1 MRTNA
6 MAEKDIEFQ
15 HFEHLAEYSI
25 AICKE
30 CRHGVLPSH
39 IKSHLQRAHKVKH
52 EQAEDIAERVRSWS
66 RLIEYASELQAPSQV
81 IPLISQLPVYRDG
94 LLCQLDAACCCKV
107 LRSAKAMKKHW
118 QGAHNWSVASKGGR
132 PSQVAQKDIQLRID
146 KGRRR
151 VHCQRMFI
159 QGPGLQY
166 FEVQLPNNDNESA
179 VPVDS
184 NAAWARVGA
193 DMAKVWERVEKRAAS
208 TIQAGERNE
217 VNPWVE
223 RTQWL
228 PYLVGMERADLMA
241 CIKEPVAEPD
251 LRSDNEAE
259 PVEAAIWRA
268 MDVLSQGPKWTVITV
283 HLIASAGSYAYTRVH
298 CSIGGTVH

>member
-1 MRTNA
+1 
-6 MAEKDIEFQ
+6 
-15 HFEHLAEYSI
+15 
-25 AICKE
+25 
-30 CRHGVLPSH
+30 
-39 IKSHLQRAHKVKH
+39 
-52 EQAEDIAERVRSWS
+52 
-66 RLIEYASELQAPSQV
+66 
-81 IPLISQLPVYRDG
+81 
-94 LLCQLDAACCCKV
+94 
-107 LRSAKAMKKHW
+107 MKKHW

-184 NAAWARVGA
+184 NAVWARVGA
-193 DMAKVWERVEKRAAS
+193 EMAKVWERVEKRAAS

-259 PVEAAIWRA
+259 PVEAAIWGA

-283 HLIASAGSYAYTRVH
+283 HLIAA
-298 CSIGGTVH
+298 